1 MHDALTPHLIRREHE
16 ALRAVLL
23 AMTRLLRDAWR
34 RGRPPDF
41 RALRAML
48 FYIGEFPERLHHV
61 KESAMLFPRL
71 RERVPEASAL
81 IDRLNQD
88 HGSGEHRVRELEHL
102 LTAWEMLGDSRRVA
116 FCSQLERHERFY
128 LEHMRLEEEEL
139 MPLAERHLEA
149 GDWRILDRAFGAH
162 RDPLAQGRPEA
173 PYEGLLETLRAWL
186 PEEPADRVA

>member
-1 MHDALTPHLIRREHE
+1 MHDALTPRLIRREHE

-41 RALRAML
+41 HALRAML

-81 IDRLNQD
+81 LDRLNQD

-102 LTAWEMLGDSRRVA
+102 LTAWEMLGESRRAA
-116 FCSQLERHERFY
+116 FCSQLEHHERFY

-139 MPLAERHLEA
+139 MPLAERHLLAE
-149 GDWRILDRAFGAH
+149 DWRILDRAFGAR
-162 RDPLAQGRPEA
+162 RDPLAHGRPEA
-173 PYEGLLETLRAWL
+173 PYEGLLETLRPWL
-186 PEEPADRVA
+186 PQEAADRAA